1 MKKIMN
7 ILNNIQLVSALII
20 ITASIVNK
28 EPLVYLLFGIVLLAD
43 AVRTNMDTAPED
55 KVDLSLIYII
65 LTVFAVGKILGVI
78 NLPWVL
84 IVLPIWAPVIGVI
97 ILFVAY
103 LFWTGIKI
111 LLKRVIRE
119 NE

>member
-28 EPLVYLLFGIVLLAD
+28 EPLVYLLFGIILLAE
-43 AVRTNMDTAPED
+43 AVRTNIDTAPED
-55 KVDLSLIYII
+55 KVDLSLIYIL

-78 NLPWVL
+78 NMPWVL
-84 IVLPIWAPVIGVI
+84 IISPIWAPVIGMV
-97 ILFVAY
+97 ILFAAY
-103 LFWTGIKI
+103 LFWTGIKT
-111 LLKRVIRE
+111 LLKRAMRE